1 MSEIFPCFEHQTD
14 IFDQEN
20 HIFISKSNKLLF
32 CTASKSF
39 LFNSNFGYQE
49 GYKIFNQNQ
58 GSIFLHIVEDH
69 PIESLIFMKQKEVF
83 PFLDSASLNIYSRS
97 IQLAKWINNF
107 TYCPKHGNELSVVK
121 SDLAKSCADC
131 RFDHYPK
138 MSPCILVVVKS
149 GSDILLV
156 KHNNGSH
163 FFTAIAGFV
172 EYGETI
178 EGTVKREVFE
188 EVGIEISNLNYFNS
202 QSWPFPNQL
211 MMAFTAETEQRA
223 LTIDQKE
230 ILEANWFNSSTLP
243 QVPPKISLS
252 GQLIREALN
261 S

>member
-14 IFDQEN
+14 IFDKEK
-20 HIFISKSNKLLF
+20 HIFISKTNKLLF
-32 CTASKSF
+32 SPVNKSF
-39 LFNSNFGYQE
+39 LFNSNYGFQE
-49 GYKIFNQNQ
+49 GYKIFDQ
-58 GSIFLHIVEDH
+58 GKDAIFLHIIDEH
-69 PIESLIFMKQKEVF
+69 PIENLIFIRQKEIF
-83 PFLDSASLNIYSRS
+83 PYLDSSYLNIYSRS
-97 IQLAKWINNF
+97 IQLAKWISNF
-107 TYCPKHGNELSVVK
+107 TFCPKHGNELSVVK
-121 SDLAKSCADC
+121 SDLAKSCIDC

-138 MSPCILVVVKS
+138 MSPCILVVVKN

-156 KHNNGSH
+156 KHNNGSQ
-163 FFTAIAGFV
+163 FYTAIAGFV

-188 EVGIEISNLNYFNS
+188 EVGIEISNLKYFNS

-211 MMAFTAETEQRA
+211 MMAFTAETKQRA
-223 LTIDQKE
+223 LKIDQKE
-230 ILEANWFNSSTLP
+230 ILEADWFNSSMLP